1 MVLRNPRGFGLSRD
15 VTTREQQLDLAPGTL
30 TPVATAQEQ
39 QDTQAEQ
46 VQTLMPEFAALSS
59 YLTSIGLGSLFTMQ
73 DGQPG
78 GWLWQQVVQGIT
90 TEDELLINLQQTTE
104 FQERFP
110 VIAFQQQEN
119 AAGRPTLVM
128 RPDQILAYEEAVVDA
143 MRRAGMP
150 TWFYDNRVEDVQGLM
165 MRGLSPDAI
174 IERVNTAYEY
184 VAAAP
189 VEVRQKFDEFYGAG
203 QSDAALAAYILDPAR
218 TLASLER
225 AQRSATVAG
234 LGQRL
239 GVGVSQQRAERI
251 ADMGVTESS
260 IQQGLTQVAE
270 LGGLYQESV
279 GEVTD
284 ITQET
289 GLESVFE
296 GSAAASTA
304 LERRRLQR
312 QSVEQSGQGG
322 ATLTRE
328 GVLGL

>member
-1 MVLRNPRGFGLSRD
+1 MVLKNPRGLSRD
-15 VTTREQQLDLAPGTL
+15 VTTREEQLGLTPGTL
-30 TPVATAQEQ
+30 RSNATVEEPADEAADQI
-39 QDTQAEQ
+39 
-46 VQTLMPEFAALSS
+46 QTLMPEFAALSS
-59 YLTSIGLGSLFTMQ
+59 YLSSIGLSGLFTMQ
-73 DGQPG
+73 DGKPG
-78 GWLWQQVVQGIT
+78 GWLWDQVVAGIT

-110 VIAFQQQEN
+110 VIKFQQDEN

-128 RPDQILAYEEAVVDA
+128 RPDQILLYEEAVVDT

-184 VAAAP
+184 VVAAP
-189 VEVRQKFDEFYGAG
+189 VEVRQKFDEFYGVG
-203 QSDAALAAYILDPAR
+203 QSDAALAAYILDPDK

-225 AQRSATVAG
+225 AQRSAMAAG
-234 LGQRL
+234 MGQRL
-239 GVGVSQQRAERI
+239 GVTVSRERAERI
-251 ADMGVTESS
+251 ADTPLTETGM
-260 IQQGLTQVAE
+260 QQSLTQVAE

-279 GEVTD
+279 GEATD

-289 GLESVFE
+289 GFESVFE
-296 GSAAASTA
+296 GSAAATTA

-312 QSVEQSGQGG
+312 QSVERAGQGG

>member
-1 MVLRNPRGFGLSRD
+1 MVLKNPRGLSRD
-15 VTTREQQLDLAPGTL
+15 VTTREEQLGLAPGTL
-30 TPVATAQEQ
+30 RSNATVEEPADEAADQI
-39 QDTQAEQ
+39 
-46 VQTLMPEFAALSS
+46 QTLMPEFAALSS
-59 YLTSIGLGSLFTMQ
+59 YLSSIGLSGLFTMQ
-73 DGQPG
+73 DGKPG
-78 GWLWQQVVQGIT
+78 GWLWDQVVAGIT

-110 VIAFQQQEN
+110 VIKFQQDEN

-128 RPDQILAYEEAVVDA
+128 RPDQILLYEEAVVDT

-184 VAAAP
+184 VVAAP
-189 VEVRQKFDEFYGAG
+189 VEVRQKFDEFYGVG
-203 QSDAALAAYILDPAR
+203 QSDAALAAYILDPDK

-225 AQRSATVAG
+225 AQRSAMAAG
-234 LGQRL
+234 MGQRL
-239 GVGVSQQRAERI
+239 GVTVSRERAEGI
-251 ADMGVTESS
+251 ADTPLTEAGV
-260 IQQGLTQVAE
+260 QQGLTQVAE

-279 GEVTD
+279 GEATD

-289 GLESVFE
+289 GFESVFE
-296 GSAAASTA
+296 GSAAAATA

-312 QSVEQSGQGG
+312 QSVERAGQGG